1 MPRRARAAERPPH
14 AALSRREREIMDVVY
29 RLGEANAAEV
39 AQRLP
44 DRPGYHTIRVTM
56 GILEKKGVL
65 AHRTDGAR
73 YVYRPT
79 LPLAQAKRTALD
91 HTVRTFFR
99 SSPRSAILALLDMSA
114 ETLTPAELD
123 EIAAWI
129 ADARGEDR

>member
-1 MPRRARAAERPPH
+1 VPRRDRPAERPPH
-14 AALSRREREIMDVVY
+14 AALSRREREIVDVVY
-29 RLGEANAAEV
+29 RLGEASAAQV

-65 AHRTDGAR
+65 THRADGAR

-79 LPLAQAKRTALD
+79 VPLEQAKRTALD

-114 ETLTPAELD
+114 ATLTPAELD

-129 ADARGEDR
+129 ADARGDDR